1 MVARHTTHG
10 SDTGSRYTTGQ
21 FTTITTGNKSLDEK
35 PNFQEDVPM
44 DSYEEVEAPNVVP
57 LPPKPQPKKVPK
69 KPKPTAARNVD
80 PTRYKKPSVTNPAA
94 ARPPARPHYP
104 SRAQQ
109 QPRPPSPEA
118 IYESP
123 DWYRYTEITSIQ
135 TLH

>member
-1 MVARHTTHG
+1 MVARHS

-44 DSYEEVEAPNVVP
+44 DSYEEVEAPNVTP
-57 LPPKPQPKKVPK
+57 LPPKPQPKKIPK
-69 KPKPTAARNVD
+69 KPKPSLNVD
-80 PTRYKKPSVTNPAA
+80 PTHYKKPSVTNPAA
-94 ARPPARPHYP
+94 ARPPARP

-123 DWYRYTEITSIQ
+123 DWYNIIEITSIQ